1 MPAYNYIAIND
12 KGIEKKG
19 ILSASSERDAR
30 KLIKSLNL
38 TPVTIKKSSNVR
50 NKARVKNKDIVVM
63 TRQLSTLLEAN
74 TPIVKAIDI
83 VANQLRNKELIY
95 AMLNIKED
103 IVQGIRLS
111 DSMKKYPNIFSET
124 YVSMVSAGDASGN
137 LQLVFSKLASYLE
150 ESANIR
156 QKVISAM
163 TYPLVLISFSIL
175 VIIALLIFVL
185 PNVINQFA
193 KAGVDLPL
201 LTQILLGVSN
211 NIFTIAFIS
220 FSLFFLTYLIY
231 KNYIKDLKNKIKLHK
246 KIIKTPFIGNFI
258 LNVELENFSTTME
271 LLVSSGTNLDDALKE
286 ASKTFNNKFLTQSI
300 LDTKNDVIEGK
311 DFIISLSQHNL
322 FPDVFIQ
329 LISSGYKSGNLV
341 EMFNKVSDYMKNEIE
356 NKRNIFLSLLEPLVI
371 IFMGGFILLIVLA
384 ILIPIMQMN
393 TLAL

>member
-137 LQLVFSKLASYLE
+137 LQLVF
-150 ESANIR
+150 
-156 QKVISAM
+156 
-163 TYPLVLISFSIL
+163 F
-175 VIIALLIFVL
+175 
-185 PNVINQFA
+185 
-193 KAGVDLPL
+193 
-201 LTQILLGVSN
+201 
-211 NIFTIAFIS
+211 
-220 FSLFFLTYLIY
+220 
-231 KNYIKDLKNKIKLHK
+231 
-246 KIIKTPFIGNFI
+246 
-258 LNVELENFSTTME
+258 
-271 LLVSSGTNLDDALKE
+271 
-286 ASKTFNNKFLTQSI
+286 
-300 LDTKNDVIEGK
+300 
-311 DFIISLSQHNL
+311 
-322 FPDVFIQ
+322 
-329 LISSGYKSGNLV
+329 
-341 EMFNKVSDYMKNEIE
+341 
-356 NKRNIFLSLLEPLVI
+356 
-371 IFMGGFILLIVLA
+371 
-384 ILIPIMQMN
+384 
-393 TLAL
+393 

>member
-258 LNVELENFSTTME
+258 LNVELEKFSTTME
-271 LLVSSGTNLDDALKE
+271 LLVSSGTNLDNALKE